1 PATPEGPTRS
11 SRPPG
16 CRPSRRPRLVTST
29 ASGATSSTSSAVS
42 NSTRWRRSPSGW
54 STTSAATGY
63 RRRSAPAPCCSR
75 RSRSCN
81 SDRPALAVLPVLAS
95 TLPIALRRAFP
106 IPVLA
111 ITQTALLVEALSV
124 GTERGALGLASALAM
139 YTVARHHERSLSL
152 RIALTV
158 AAIQVSAVLVAV
170 LIGRPGTAVDAI
182 PAVVILAGSWALGD
196 NVRTRR
202 AYLAS
207 LEE

>member
-1 PATPEGPTRS
+1 MDRWNARTGRVLLHPLDTIA
-11 SRPPG
+11 
-16 CRPSRRPRLVTST
+16 
-29 ASGATSSTSSAVS
+29 AVVIAGLS
-42 NSTRWRRSPSGW
+42 L
-54 STTSAATGY
+54 
-63 RRRSAPAPCCSR
+63 APHELR
-75 RSRSCN
+75 T

-207 LEE
+207 L